1 MFCTILESS
10 EVRSPMRRRQITER
24 QELPLPSLR
33 PDWHSDSPP
42 KKRVTFDSS
51 RLSESL
57 CLAAPISCR
66 IEEPSRCRTRKGAHN
81 TATAQTTEG
90 AGAELVNGKR
100 LFASLLFR
108 RIRPHHGVALEAEA
122 SCSFHEPQPGRVRA
136 AAPNV
141 RSPRP
146 RRSRWPATIAQA
158 TCPNSLSASIETL
171 FTELAMRRLRS
182 LDAQESLS

>member
-1 MFCTILESS
+1 
-10 EVRSPMRRRQITER
+10 MRRRQITER
-24 QELPLPSLR
+24 QEVPLPSLR
-33 PDWHSDSPP
+33 LDWHSDSPP
-42 KKRVTFDSS
+42 KKRVIFDSS
-51 RLSESL
+51 RPSESL
-57 CLAAPISCR
+57 CLAAPIICR

-81 TATAQTTEG
+81 TATVQTTEG

-108 RIRPHHGVALEAEA
+108 PHHGVALRAEA
-122 SCSFHEPQPGRVRA
+122 SCSFHEPQPGRVLA

-141 RSPRP
+141 RSPWP

-158 TCPNSLSASIETL
+158 TCPDSLSASIETL

-182 LDAQESLS
+182 LDAKESLS